1 MAKKKTII
9 CRAAIAWKTNSPLAI
24 EEVQVEP
31 PKAGEVR
38 IKVTPGSICVVFG
51 LGGIGSAIVM
61 GCKASGASRII
72 GVDINE
78 EKFPRA
84 RALGVTD
91 CLNPR
96 NLKKPVQQV
105 VKEMT
110 VVGVD
115 FAFEAIGLVDT
126 MPDYPQL
133 PSPAA
138 THLPHWNLPPLH
150 KAVETPGPASSTLC
164 RVTGPPGLTVQNGCW
179 ALPPLCMW
187 PSCDDVK
194 A

>member
-1 MAKKKTII
+1 M
-9 CRAAIAWKTNSPLAI
+9 
-24 EEVQVEP
+24 
-31 PKAGEVR
+31 
-38 IKVTPGSICVVFG
+38 VFG

-91 CLNPR
+91 CLNPW

-126 MPDYPQL
+126 M
-133 PSPAA
+133 
-138 THLPHWNLPPLH
+138 
-150 KAVETPGPASSTLC
+150 VC
-164 RVTGPPGLTVQNGCW
+164 RLRAQ
-179 ALPPLCMW
+179 
-187 PSCDDVK
+187 
-194 A
+194 